1 MIIVPDRS
9 RTATDYTPELTISAR
24 ETLLYI
30 ATTLGDLLD
39 QIVLVGGLVPSLIVK
54 ESSDVPIHV
63 GTMDVDLGLAFGLL
77 EARRYTEVS
86 SRLRK
91 AGFAP
96 DVNREGNPTRQRWVI
111 EVDGKPPGK
120 VDFLIQPPN
129 PESKGGEQQD
139 LEADFAAI
147 ITPGLHLAF
156 QDLVTVSIDGHIIK
170 GETAKRDIQ
179 VCGPGA
185 YIILKALAV
194 RGRNEPKDSYDLQ
207 HVVRFFGKSLKDVVA
222 RLVPLLNDP
231 VTQEALSL
239 LAEDF
244 KSPGSIGP
252 SRAAEFLGTPE
263 DTDLKADIVGA
274 VRDLLRKTGFK
285 A

>member
-1 MIIVPDRS
+1 VPDRP
-9 RTATDYTPELTISAR
+9 RTATDYTPELTTSAR

-54 ESSDVPIHV
+54 ESSYVPVHV

-77 EARRYTEVS
+77 KTRRYTEVS

-129 PESKGGEQQD
+129 PESKGGKQQD

-147 ITPGLHLAF
+147 TTPGLHLAF
-156 QDLVTVSIDGHIIK
+156 QDLVTVSIDGHTIK

-231 VTQEALSL
+231 VTKEALSF

-244 KSPGSIGP
+244 KSPDSIGP

-263 DTDLKADIVGA
+263 DVNLKADIVGA
-274 VRDLLRKTGFK
+274 VKDLLRITGFK